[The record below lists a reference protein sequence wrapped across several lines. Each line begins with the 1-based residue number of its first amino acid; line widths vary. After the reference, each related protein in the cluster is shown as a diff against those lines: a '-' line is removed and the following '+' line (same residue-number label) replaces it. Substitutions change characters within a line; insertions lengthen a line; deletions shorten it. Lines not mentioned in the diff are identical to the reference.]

1 MLKNENTFP
10 GKFNDIYL
18 SHVLCA
24 FLDSVLRCCRPAI
37 VGEFHLWDAPATSC
51 SYIHQNKYPV
61 QDDQYKY
68 ASYLTI
74 QTESLTSK
82 IKK

>member
-61 QDDQYKY
+61 DIARNIGQDGGRACAYRP
-68 ASYLTI
+68 
-74 QTESLTSK
+74 
-82 IKK
+82 